1 MKRVLIV
8 VVLALVVLAA
18 VAAFIVQSNYKAL
31 LPSPRVP
38 HTTLVTPDTRALLV
52 IDVPRAQNFIA
63 RNFLKDAGVPPAV
76 LPYGLPYEV
85 ALVGDMEY
93 SANRMK
99 MSILVNDQRL
109 APVIVDFANQA
120 ELPAPLSDW
129 FADSVLKAEG
139 PGKLVRTGTAPI
151 DPLLVEK
158 MGAFWTPGKVSEP
171 LSVEG
176 GHLLELVLDNRD
188 GSALALVGSLIPLLP
203 MLGLFPVLDT
213 PNPEVKSISSVLN
226 EGRMGVIEP
235 LAVVR
240 LQVDIS
246 DEDVITAH
254 LELECKP
261 DADESMA
268 TILMFALES
277 GFYYVKPGL
286 DQMGVKLEGKTSLQ
300 GKTAVGD
307 YTISNLGPWLAL
319 LSAA

>member
-151 DPLLVEK
+151 DPLIVEK
-158 MGAFWTPGKVSEP
+158 MGAFWTPGKVSAP

-176 GHLLELVLDNRD
+176 GHLFELVLDNRD
-188 GSALALVGSLIPLLP
+188 GSALALIGSLIPAFKKDMDL
-203 MLGLFPVLDT
+203 
-213 PNPEVKSISSVLN
+213 SSMLN

-235 LAVVR
+235 LAVAR

-246 DEDVITAH
+246 DEDVVTAH

-268 TILMFALES
+268 TILMFALET
-277 GFYYVKPGL
+277 GFYQVKPAL

-319 LSAA
+319 L